1 VAVDALTV
9 SQREMVV
16 KRDLNGDGARGV
28 VTVAKLMDADNP
40 QRETGFLSA
49 AMMGQNF
56 IVVKK
61 LPAAGRGM
69 DLSGVLLNQDGTAWA
84 APVDFKLKGVYQ
96 PTAAT
101 TEVFG
106 VAGETFG
113 RYVFSAADDDSGAW
127 LYPGASDPAP
137 STTVAGRAL
146 AEREAVAGKDL
157 SGDASIGFK
166 PAADNPIA
174 TQSNGWAV
182 GKAGIGSMAANDIY
196 IVGKGLQK
204 MGALARNTANSAA
217 LWNSD
222 NTYWQPDAGYSV
234 VSIVESDAASTVDL
248 YARKGLGATE
258 QNMKYRFTLQ
268 DSQWT
273 LVTSG
278 LSPTLLSAVDLIS
291 DEVAVRR
298 DLNGDSAVG
307 LSVADA
313 ISLGLAKANVMG
325 EDYYLIGSTLATG
338 TPSKPLGFDAILL
351 NGDGSAAWKPADA
364 ETLDNFMTLT
374 LAPAGHLTAKYAV
387 DVTTADGSTT
397 ITQYFDAARQAM
409 A

>member
-1 VAVDALTV
+1 
-9 SQREMVV
+9 
-16 KRDLNGDGARGV
+16 
-28 VTVAKLMDADNP
+28 MDADNP

-96 PTAAT
+96 PTGAAANEAT
-101 TEVFG
+101 TEAYG
-106 VAGETFG
+106 VNADDTFG
-113 RYVFSAADDDSGAW
+113 RYVFNAAADGSGAW
-127 LYPGASDPAP
+127 VYPDTSGSAT
-137 STTVAGRAL
+137 STAMAGQTL
-146 AEREAVAGKDL
+146 AEREALVGKDL

-166 PAADNPIA
+166 PAVDNPIA

-182 GKAGIGSMAANDIY
+182 GKAGIGAMAANDIY

-222 NTYWQPDAGYSV
+222 TPTYWQPDAGYSV

-248 YARKGLGATE
+248 YARKGTGATE
-258 QNMKYRFTLQ
+258 QNMKYRFNLQ

-273 LVTSG
+273 LA
-278 LSPTLLSAVDLIS
+278 SPGVSVADLVS
-291 DEVAVRR
+291 DEVALRR

-307 LSVADA
+307 LSVSDT

-325 EDYYLIGSTLATG
+325 QDYYLVGSTLATG
-338 TPSKPLGFDAILL
+338 TPSKPLGFDALLL
-351 NGDGSAAWKPADA
+351 NNDGSAAWRPADDA
-364 ETLDNFMTLT
+364 MLANFTT
-374 LAPAGHLTAKYAV
+374 YATAPAESTNAKYAV
-387 DVTTADGSTT
+387 DVTAGGSTT
-397 ITQYFDAARQAM
+397 TQYFDAARQAI

>member
-1 VAVDALTV
+1 
-9 SQREMVV
+9 
-16 KRDLNGDGARGV
+16 
-28 VTVAKLMDADNP
+28 
-40 QRETGFLSA
+40 
-49 AMMGQNF
+49 MGQNF

-106 VAGETFG
+106 VAGDTFG
-113 RYVFSAADDDSGAW
+113 RYVFTAADDDSGAW

-166 PAADNPIA
+166 PAADNPLA

-182 GKAGIGSMAANDIY
+182 GKAGIGASAANDIY

-204 MGALARNTANSAA
+204 MGAVARNMANSAA

-222 NTYWQPDAGYSV
+222 TPTYWQPDANYSV
-234 VSIVESDAASTVDL
+234 VGIVESDAASTVDL
-248 YARKGLGATE
+248 YARTGTGATAG
-258 QNMKYRFTLQ
+258 NMKYRFTLQ

-273 LVTSG
+273 LASQAVLSG
-278 LSPTLLSAVDLIS
+278 GNLVS
-291 DEVAVRR
+291 DEVALRR
-298 DLNGDSAVG
+298 DLNSDGAVG
-307 LSVADA
+307 LSVADT
-313 ISLGLAKANVMG
+313 SVHGLAKANVLG
-325 EDYYLIGSTLATG
+325 QDYYLIGSTLATG

-351 NGDGSAAWKPADA
+351 NGDGSAAWTPADGA
-364 ETLDNFMTLT
+364 TLDNFLTFT
-374 LAPAGHLTAKYAV
+374 LAPAGHSTAKYAV
-387 DVTTADGSTT
+387 DVTTADRLTT
-397 ITQYFDAARQAM
+397 VTQYFDSARQAI